1 MSSGGS
7 SMDQNSSN
15 SNKNKVIHTLLSKRV
30 AEKGWKFIFE
40 GETAS
45 CTGEDCRLSG
55 VCLGKL
61 KEGRLYEVDTVKN
74 IKHDC
79 QVHDGG
85 VVTVTVKEATFDVLV
100 ASNFATRGATL
111 KFTPNNCKNI
121 NCEFFR
127 KKICNPPF
135 LKKNDTIKVIEI
147 KEKIECSTGEKFTLV
162 EATYMS

>member
-1 MSSGGS
+1 
-7 SMDQNSSN
+7 MDQNSS
-15 SNKNKVIHTLLSKRV
+15 SNNRKKTVHTLLSKRV

-85 VVTVTVKEATFDVLV
+85 VVTVTVKEADFNVLV
-100 ASNFATRGATL
+100 ISNFATEGATL

-135 LKKNDTIKVIEI
+135 LKKDDIIKVIKI
-147 KEKIECSTGEKFTLV
+147 KEKINCPIGEKFTLI
-162 EATYMS
+162 EAICIS